1 MKKIIILLCTAM
13 ALQFLQAQNPMLDS
27 AKNELY
33 RINRVFDSSQY
44 LGFNLDITY
53 KSDSANVI
61 VETDALSGNYVLNK
75 KNLYYQ
81 MGGMEY
87 VQTDSFSYSFYN
99 DEKMMIVT
107 KNMVEANSDVFPLR
121 NFIDSMV
128 HHYAGSYTISID
140 TAVEDIGE
148 YIKRIVFTTNA
159 VPGTNAYPPYS
170 SFFIE
175 YNDDSYYPSKFQFS
189 YRETIQSENNGDTLP
204 PIQPLQTLPYYEVIK
219 TVTMVFS
226 NYRGYVNTTIFD
238 DAQYI
243 IYNRQRKIYEPA
255 LKYREYKFITSGF
268 ENENEDAQY
277 YREVPYND
285 N

>member
-1 MKKIIILLCTAM
+1 MKKIIILLCAVMAM
-13 ALQFLQAQNPMLDS
+13 QFLQAQNPMIDS

-53 KSDSANVI
+53 KSDSANVTL
-61 VETDALSGNYVLNK
+61 ETDAMSGNYVLNK

-99 DEKMMIVT
+99 DEKMMIIT

-128 HHYAGSYTISID
+128 HHYASSYGVSID
-140 TAVEDIGE
+140 TAATDTAG
-148 YIKRIVFTTNA
+148 YIKRIVFTTSA
-159 VPGTNAYPPYS
+159 LPGTDAYPPYS

-189 YRETIQSENNGDTLP
+189 YRELAQLENNGDTLQTT
-204 PIQPLQTLPYYEVIK
+204 QPLPLPYYEVIK
-219 TVTMVFS
+219 TVTMNFS
-226 NYRGYVNTTIFD
+226 NYRGFINTAIFD

-268 ENENEDAQY
+268 ENEDEDAQY
-277 YREVPYND
+277 YREVPYKD